1 MPPKKGGP
9 WQLEQVKLR
18 LRAEQVAR
26 ERAAG
31 DRQRALED
39 EEARDRQARTPG
51 KGNNSWVECTLCLL
65 VLCCLLL
72 CLSVLLLSSVVL
84 ASLKQ

>member
-26 ERAAG
+26 EREAG
-31 DRQRALED
+31 ARQRAIEE
-39 EEARDRQARTPG
+39 EEARDRQARTPVQ
-51 KGNNSWVECTLCLL
+51 GNNSWAECTLCLW

-72 CLSVLLLSSVVL
+72 SLSVLLLSSVVL
-84 ASLKQ
+84 ASLKH

>member
-26 ERAAG
+26 EREAG
-31 DRQRALED
+31 ARQRAIEE
-39 EEARDRQARTPG
+39 EEARVRQTRTPVQA
-51 KGNNSWVECTLCLL
+51 NNSWAECTLCLL

-84 ASLKQ
+84 ASLKH